1 MFYRIIFVLIIL
13 ILIIMVFFVKI
24 KIVIEYRK
32 AGKMTTWS
40 SFFVLKKRF
49 GYKKNKST
57 EEKDGILTDYKKLIK
72 I

>member
-32 AGKMTTWS
+32 GGQNDHFEVA
-40 SFFVLKKRF
+40 FFVLKKKVWIQ
-49 GYKKNKST
+49 KKQIN
-57 EEKDGILTDYKKLIK
+57 
-72 I
+72 